1 MRTKLR
7 SKVTL
12 LFMTCALLIA
22 VPAVAAIADIF
33 NADADLFATQVTG
46 GGPGSG
52 TSNDLSATQ
61 DPGTT
66 RSYPLSA
73 AIRETG
79 NTDDDVFAASGDK
92 VTVTNTFGGDWL
104 SPVNVAPSFPPTFE
118 INAYD
123 QNAVGAISITV
134 PCNAA
139 ANTSKT
145 MTVNLGA
152 SASNGK
158 SLNGDPQTLNY
169 IITAS
174 GTPDASC
181 TPANSAPVLGAIGNK
196 SGNEGSLLS
205 FTASATDPG
214 DTVTYS
220 LAHGTTNCGS
230 VTSCTV
236 PSGASIGGSSGAFSW
251 TPGYDAAGTYKLTV
265 KMTDNGSPVLS
276 DEEQITITVA
286 NTNRPPTVG
295 DITAA
300 NNDPVNEGDSRN
312 Y

>member
-92 VTVTNTFGGDWL
+92 VTVTNTFGG
-104 SPVNVAPSFPPTFE
+104 T
-118 INAYD
+118 
-123 QNAVGAISITV
+123 G
-134 PCNAA
+134 
-139 ANTSKT
+139 
-145 MTVNLGA
+145 
-152 SASNGK
+152 
-158 SLNGDPQTLNY
+158 
-169 IITAS
+169 
-174 GTPDASC
+174 
-181 TPANSAPVLGAIGNK
+181 
-196 SGNEGSLLS
+196 
-205 FTASATDPG
+205 
-214 DTVTYS
+214 
-220 LAHGTTNCGS
+220 
-230 VTSCTV
+230 
-236 PSGASIGGSSGAFSW
+236 
-251 TPGYDAAGTYKLTV
+251 
-265 KMTDNGSPVLS
+265 
-276 DEEQITITVA
+276 
-286 NTNRPPTVG
+286 
-295 DITAA
+295 
-300 NNDPVNEGDSRN
+300 
-312 Y
+312 